1 MDVTKIAQTL
11 FDFVDAALQ
20 SALVTGMAKVMLGL
34 GALFG
39 TMWLINFTLRNI
51 QWLYRGM
58 NVAFEDVAKEI
69 AKMAFITAC
78 AFNLEWYVNT
88 IVPFVTG
95 LPNWMG
101 GAMGGAMS
109 GQEGLQTN
117 QIDSLIAT
125 YIENL
130 QALISAMN
138 FNIITTSFANV
149 WLGIQGVVFYVLG
162 GIPFLLAA
170 VATLF
175 VLKVS
180 TTAIVSV
187 GPLFIAFL
195 LFDQTKQYFWGWA
208 SAIGGFMLA
217 QVLVSVVLAIEIG
230 FINTAMIKDGSLNT
244 SLAGNFVILLVFG
257 TFTALVIELPSQ
269 ASSIMGGG
277 PSGGGLVSKISGF
290 SAARGMTR
298 GVAAGISKL
307 RGRGGNNIK

>member
-39 TMWLINFTLRNI
+39 TMWLIHFTLRNM

-69 AKMAFITAC
+69 MKMAAITAC
-78 AFNLEWYVNT
+78 AFNVQWYVQT
-88 IVPFVTG
+88 IVPFITG
-95 LPNWMG
+95 FPNWMG
-101 GAMGGAMS
+101 GILS
-109 GQEGLQTN
+109 GQEGAQTN
-117 QIDSLIAT
+117 QIDSLIVVYGA
-125 YIENL
+125 NL
-130 QALISAMN
+130 KDLIGAMN
-138 FNIITTSFANV
+138 FNIFATSFSKV

-180 TTAIVSV
+180 TTAIVAV

-208 SAIGGFMLA
+208 GAIAGFMLA
-217 QVLVSVVLAIEIG
+217 QVLISVVLAIEIG
-230 FINTAMIKDGSLNT
+230 FINTMMIKDGTLNT
-244 SLAGNFVILLVFG
+244 SLEGNLVILLVFG
-257 TFTALVIELPSQ
+257 TFTALVIELPQQ
-269 ASSIMGGG
+269 AASIMGGG
-277 PSGGGLVSKISGF
+277 PSGGGMVGRISGF
-290 SAARGMTR
+290 GAAKGMTR
-298 GVAAGISKL
+298 GVAAGISRL
-307 RGRGGNNIK
+307 RGGRNNIQ

>member
-39 TMWLINFTLRNI
+39 TMWLIDFTLRNI

-58 NVAFEDVAKEI
+58 NVAFEEVPKEI

-78 AFNLEWYVNT
+78 AFNLEWYVKT

-101 GAMGGAMS
+101 GMMS
-109 GQEGLQTN
+109 GQEGMQTN
-117 QIDSLIAT
+117 QIDSLIVA

-138 FNIITTSFANV
+138 FNILTTSVANV

-217 QVLVSVVLAIEIG
+217 QVLITVVLAIEIG

-244 SLAGNFVILLVFG
+244 SLAGNFIILLVFG

-269 ASSIMGGG
+269 AASIMGGG
-277 PSGGGLVSKISGF
+277 PSGGGMVSRISGF
-290 SAARGMTR
+290 GAAKGMTR
-298 GVAAGISKL
+298 GVAAGISRL
-307 RGRGGNNIK
+307 RRGRNNIK

>member
-20 SALVTGMAKVMLGL
+20 SVLVTGIAKVMLGL

-39 TMWLINFTLRNI
+39 TMWLIHFTLRNM

-69 AKMAFITAC
+69 MKMAVITAF
-78 AFNLEWYVNT
+78 AFNLQWYVQT
-88 IVPFVTG
+88 IVPFVSG
-95 LPNWMG
+95 FPNWMG
-101 GAMGGAMS
+101 GIMS
-109 GQEGLQTN
+109 GQEGVQTN
-117 QIDSLIAT
+117 QIDSLIVT
-125 YIENL
+125 YTVNL
-130 QALISAMN
+130 QALISAMK
-138 FNIITTSFANV
+138 FNIITTSFADI

-180 TTAIVSV
+180 TTAIVAV

-195 LFDQTKQYFWGWA
+195 LFDQTRQYFWGWV

-217 QVLVSVVLAIEIG
+217 QVLISIVLAIEIG
-230 FINTAMIKDGSLNT
+230 FINTMMIKDGSLNT
-244 SLAGNFVILLVFG
+244 SLAGNITILIVFC
-257 TFTALVIELPSQ
+257 TFTAIVIELPGQ
-269 ASSIMGGG
+269 AASIMGGG
-277 PSGGGLVSKISGF
+277 PSGGGITSRISGF
-290 SAARGMTR
+290 SAAKGMTR

-307 RGRGGNNIK
+307 RGGRNNIQ

>member
-11 FDFVDAALQ
+11 FGFVDAALQ

-39 TMWLINFTLRNI
+39 TMWLIHFTLRNM

-69 AKMAFITAC
+69 MKMAAITAF
-78 AFNLEWYVNT
+78 AFNLQWYVQT

-101 GAMGGAMS
+101 GNLS
-109 GQEGLQTN
+109 GQEGTQTN
-117 QIDSLIAT
+117 QIDNLIAT
-125 YIENL
+125 YTINL
-130 QALISAMN
+130 QALISAMT
-138 FNIITTSFANV
+138 FNVITTSLADI

-180 TTAIVSV
+180 TTAIVAV

-195 LFDQTKQYFWGWA
+195 LFDQTKQYFWGWVA
-208 SAIGGFMLA
+208 AIGGFMLA
-217 QVLVSVVLAIEIG
+217 QVLISVVLAIEIG
-230 FINTAMIKDGSLNT
+230 FINTVMIKDGSLT
-244 SLAGNFVILLVFG
+244 TTLAGNITILIVFC
-257 TFTALVIELPSQ
+257 TFTALVIELPGQ
-269 ASSIMGGG
+269 AASIMGGG
-277 PSGGGLVSKISGF
+277 PSGGGMVSRISGF
-290 SAARGMTR
+290 SAAKGMTR
-298 GVAAGISKL
+298 GVAAGISRL
-307 RGRGGNNIK
+307 RRGRNNIK

>member
-39 TMWLINFTLRNI
+39 TLWLIHFTLRNM

-69 AKMAFITAC
+69 MKMAAITAC
-78 AFNLEWYVNT
+78 AFNLPWYVQT

-95 LPNWMG
+95 FPNWMG
-101 GAMGGAMS
+101 GILS
-109 GQEGLQTN
+109 GQEGTQTN
-117 QIDSLIAT
+117 QIDSLIIVYAS
-125 YIENL
+125 NL
-130 QALISAMN
+130 SALIGAME
-138 FNIITTSFANV
+138 FNIITTSFAKV
-149 WLGIQGVVFYVLG
+149 WLGIQAVVFYVLG

-180 TTAIVSV
+180 TTAIVAV

-195 LFDQTKQYFWGWA
+195 LFDQTRQYFWGWVG
-208 SAIGGFMLA
+208 AIAGFMLA
-217 QVLVSVVLAIEIG
+217 QILISVVLAIEIG
-230 FINTAMIKDGSLNT
+230 FINTVMIKDGTLNT
-244 SLAGNFVILLVFG
+244 TLVGNIVILLVFG
-257 TFTALVIELPSQ
+257 TFTALVIELPQQ
-269 ASSIMGGG
+269 AASIMGGG
-277 PSGGGLVSKISGF
+277 PSGGGMISKISGF
-290 SAARGMTR
+290 GAAKGMTR
-298 GVAAGISKL
+298 GAAAGISKL
-307 RGRGGNNIK
+307 RGGRNTIQ